1 MSEPTHP
8 SAFIQR
14 CLETQREYN
23 RLKALGVSHEV
34 ALRESGF
41 MAAVQG
47 KHVDALENARE
58 VRKII
63 AGDAE

>member
-14 CLETQREYN
+14 CLRTQAEYN

-47 KHVDALENARE
+47 KPIDPLESAKE

>member
-14 CLETQREYN
+14 CLRTQAEYN

-47 KHVDALENARE
+47 KPVDALENARE